1 MSWRNALLALCVAV
15 VAGCATPPS
24 KSYQPTP
31 QQAHLAELMVQR
43 LEVGRQ
49 VAWIKYVNALPVK
62 DPKREA
68 ELLAALNEQ
77 GNRLGVK
84 AATTEEFFGAQM
96 GASRALQEGL
106 IHGWKRGRPLPAYP
120 PRDLKRDIR
129 PQLDYISTA
138 ILRELRVVK
147 LPDAKLAA
155 YTTAQ
160 MRERGFRG
168 GAVSRATAPLK

>member
-1 MSWRNALLALCVAV
+1 MSWRNALLAVCAIVM
-15 VAGCATPPS
+15 AGCATTAP
-24 KSYQPTP
+24 KSYQPSP
-31 QQAHLAELMVQR
+31 QQARLAELMVQR

-49 VAWIKYVNALPVK
+49 VAWIKYVNDMPVK

-68 ELLAALNEQ
+68 ELLAALTEQ
-77 GNRLGVK
+77 GNRLGVNP
-84 AATTEEFFGAQM
+84 ATTQEFFGAQM
-96 GASRALQEGL
+96 SASRALQGEL

-138 ILRELRVVK
+138 ILEELRVVK